1 MKTIGYS
8 FVMAVILLV
17 GGPALGGNEFERFDG
32 QFYNNKFYPMVD
44 IIEWGEQDKE
54 LPHIELHFH
63 SKEKPMDIA
72 VVPGEK
78 GGRPV
83 LWMMYDLKF
92 RGGEKICRHVLAPAH
107 FRKGMK
113 LYTYR
118 DNSDPDYDN
127 IYVYSEPQKKLKGAN
142 KQPVPEYQM
151 PDYQRCIDENAS
163 NMPYEPGEKVADAP
177 APGAP
182 SAAPGAD
189 KPVNE
194 PKLVTPVKVEREPAN
209 AKPRPGNLPVDYDNT
224 AVPFSF

>member
-1 MKTIGYS
+1 MKTIGY
-8 FVMAVILLV
+8 FLAMILV
-17 GGPALGGNEFERFDG
+17 SGPAFGGKDFERFDG

-44 IIEWGEQDKE
+44 IIEWGEQNKE
-54 LPHIELHFH
+54 LPHIEFHFH

-92 RGGEKICRHVLAPAH
+92 RGGEKICRHVLAPSH

-113 LYTYR
+113 MYMYR

-127 IYVYSEPQKKLKGAN
+127 IYVYSEPQKNLKGAN
-142 KQPVPEYQM
+142 KQLVPEYQA
-151 PDYQRCIDENAS
+151 PPYERCLDENAS
-163 NMPYEPGEKVADAP
+163 NMPIEPGENPVKTAD

-182 SAAPGAD
+182 EGD

-194 PKLVTPVKVEREPAN
+194 PKLVTPVAPAKVEREPAN